1 MFILGL
7 WGVVNN
13 VGIDLYGD
21 VEFLMLDLYW
31 CVVDVNFF
39 GIISVI
45 KMFLFL
51 IRKLKGFWLFFFWF
65 DWIGDISNL
74 FCWRVIYVFVLK
86 VYRYGLSD

>member
-51 IRKLKGFWLFFFWF
+51 IRKLKGFWLFFF
-65 DWIGDISNL
+65 DLIELMIL
-74 FCWRVIYVFVLK
+74 VIYFVEEL
-86 VYRYGLSD
+86 YMYLF